1 MQLSTWMLWA
11 HLIATVV
18 LVGYYAVLALVFL
31 PVLGAARVTSVPTPG
46 DPNGAP
52 MEFLS
57 AVERRAM
64 PILVGMLVV
73 FFVTGVTLLTGDSRY
88 TGAGSIQSN
97 WATLLLVKHVLIV
110 GMLVLGSHLDGLI
123 VRAAKAAGAVGF
135 RRITWTARGMTA
147 LGAVVLLLTAAA
159 QTS

>member
-1 MQLSTWMLWA
+1 MQLSTWMVWA

-18 LVGYYAVLALVFL
+18 LVGYYAVLTVMLL
-31 PVLGAARVTSVPTPG
+31 PALGAARGTDIRARGGPSQ
-46 DPNGAP
+46 AP
-52 MEFLS
+52 MELLG

-64 PILVGMLVV
+64 PILVTMLVV
-73 FFVTGVTLLTGDSRY
+73 FLATGVALLTGDRRY
-88 TGAGSIQSN
+88 SGAGSIESS

-110 GMLVLGSHLDGLI
+110 GMLVLGSYLDGLI
-123 VRAAKAAGAVGF
+123 VRAAQAPGVVGF
-135 RRITWTARGMTA
+135 RRITWTTRGVAA